1 MMRIRLAV
9 ALLLALAVAVC
20 GCTRKGESNA
30 SPGKHL
36 LQPYQGSLLPSDALT
51 PTPGAINVTYLG
63 ASTLLFDDGETQVL
77 IDPFISEGGTA
88 VKSPDRALIDV
99 TLRQVNA
106 SRVKAILV
114 SRMDD
119 RIRDATYIARKTG
132 ATLFGATPVLA
143 AGQADGIPA
152 KQLASSSAGIV
163 AHVGKFQIEEIASR
177 PAPAPKGRPAAVR
190 GEHASGYAADFVL
203 RKGSRSILI
212 KPSANFIPGALHHID
227 ADVLF
232 LATGTLGEQT
242 PFFQDLYYQQTVGE
256 THPGLVIPIQW
267 DDDTQ
272 PLSRSLA
279 PTAVTTAAFDFL
291 MPRLRKDKI
300 RFGLLQGYQTTELF
314 TVRSCAIPMPEG
326 K

>member
-1 MMRIRLAV
+1 MRTLAAIAV
-9 ALLLALAVAVC
+9 LLASVAVG
-20 GCTRKGESNA
+20 GCARKGGSDVP
-30 SPGKHL
+30 SGTRL
-36 LQPYQGSLLPSDALT
+36 LQPYQGSLLPSDPLA

-77 IDPFISEGGTA
+77 VDPFISEGGTA
-88 VKSPDRALIDV
+88 GTSPDRALIDV
-99 TLRQVNA
+99 TLKQVNA
-106 SRVKAILV
+106 SRVRAILV

-143 AGQADGIPA
+143 AGRADGIPA
-152 KQLASSSAGIV
+152 NQLASSLAGAI
-163 AHVGKFQIEEIASR
+163 AKVGKFRIEEIASR

-203 RKGSRSILI
+203 RKGSRSILV
-212 KPSANFIPGALHHID
+212 KPSANFIPGALHHVD

-267 DDDTQ
+267 DDPTQ
-272 PLSRSLA
+272 PLSRTLA
-279 PTAVTTAAFDFL
+279 PTTVTTAAFDFL

-314 TVRSCAIPMPEG
+314 SVRSCAIPQPEG
-326 K
+326 R

>member
-1 MMRIRLAV
+1 MRIRVLAV
-9 ALLLALAVAVC
+9 LLWASAAAVC
-20 GCTRKGESNA
+20 GCARGGRDAPSANA
-30 SPGKHL
+30 L
-36 LQPYQGSLLPSDALT
+36 LQSYQGSLLPSDPLA

-77 IDPFISEGGTA
+77 VDPFISEGGPA
-88 VKSPDRALIDV
+88 GRSPDRALIDL
-99 TLRQVNA
+99 TLKQVNA

-143 AGQADGIPA
+143 AGHADGIPA
-152 KQLASSSAGIV
+152 NQLASSSAGVV
-163 AHVGKFQIEEIASR
+163 AQVGKFRIEEIASR
-177 PAPAPKGRPAAVR
+177 PAPAPKGRPVAVR

-203 RKGSRSILI
+203 RKGSRSILV
-212 KPSANFIPGALHHID
+212 KPSANFIPGALHHVD

-272 PLSRSLA
+272 PLSRTLA

-291 MPRLRKDKI
+291 LPRLRRDKI

-314 TVRSCAIPMPEG
+314 SVRSCAIPLPEG